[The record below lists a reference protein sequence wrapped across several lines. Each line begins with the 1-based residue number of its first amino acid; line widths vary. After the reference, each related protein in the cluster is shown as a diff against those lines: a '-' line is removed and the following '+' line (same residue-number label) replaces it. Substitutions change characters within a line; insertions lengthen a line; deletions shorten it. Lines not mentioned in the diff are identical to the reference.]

1 MMAEFTAAF
10 ATGFGLTLGVLV
22 ALVIWAIL
30 GMVISK

>member
-1 MMAEFTAAF
+1 MAEFTAAF
-10 ATGFGLTLGVLV
+10 ATGFGLALGVLV